1 MSHSESSTSSPVPTA
16 SGYPFYKYKPLESE
30 HHIRRLVLKPGQ
42 EDDPLCGTM
51 ESVNLDDKNSS
62 GSYEAISYAWG
73 NAVMNHWIV
82 VDGFQLPIT
91 RNLFHALRR
100 TRDPEK
106 PRKLWADSI
115 CIWQD
120 NKEEKGQQVS
130 IMKRIFETSHCTLIC
145 LGIDST
151 DEEEIRTATDAAALV
166 DEVDK
171 MIQRVFDDDAF
182 SWEEDSFPW
191 TKENDP
197 LVIDARWNAWDNM
210 LSLPWFSR
218 GWVVQE
224 AASGPE
230 AFVLWAKAEIKWS
243 SILRVSYWL
252 EMRLTHWDHSRRKIS
267 RLHTEQYRL
276 GRPEERDTFW
286 PQGLNESL
294 EAGTTLDILTG
305 GRRFELSVESDRIYA
320 FIGLPT
326 SDGGMDGLQANY
338 EKAKMDVYWDFAV
351 QYLQRYGDLDILMCV
366 EHDDD
371 STLAENLSWVPRWD
385 CGRMLPPFY
394 DPEPIRITDSLAESE
409 DSDEESEGSD
419 EENEGSDEDKSF
431 RFIDGGILGVK
442 GLIIDSVQYASKEIQ
457 YHASTSEN
465 VREVVSLWEEVKVQ
479 SAAHPGPHQSEL
491 GFAFLHAFAKGRR
504 TGDSGV
510 WLDRMRSFAQLLQPD
525 NHKDSMN
532 MDTYMSNKHAMYCSG
547 SATRGS
553 RGRRFILLGRGNY
566 GIAPKVTRVGDVC
579 AVIYGAQTPFVLR
592 KIAGKE
598 NCYKVVGATE
608 VQSESCWPD
617 RTPRG
622 LGKGATRKMKAATYD
637 WLGYPEVS
645 KQAQEIML
653 C

>member
-1 MSHSESSTSSPVPTA
+1 MSHSEFSARGTVPTA
-16 SGYPFYKYKPLESE
+16 SGYPFYKYESLPSE

-42 EDDPLCGTM
+42 EDDPLCGAM
-51 ESVNLDDKNSS
+51 ELVDLDNETSS

-73 NAVMNHWIV
+73 NAIMNHWV
-82 VDGFQLPIT
+82 LVDGFQLPVT
-91 RNLFHALRR
+91 RSLFHALRQ
-100 TRDPEK
+100 TRDPKK
-106 PRKLWADSI
+106 PRRLWADSI
-115 CIWQD
+115 CIWQE

-145 LGIDST
+145 LGFDCT
-151 DEEEIRTATDAAALV
+151 DEEEIRTATDAATLV

-171 MIQRVFDDDAF
+171 MIQQVFDDDAF

-197 LVIDARWNAWDNM
+197 LVIDARWNAWDKM

-230 AFVLWAKAEIKWS
+230 ASVLWAKAEIKWRR
-243 SILRVSYWL
+243 ILRVSYWL
-252 EMRLTHWDHSRRKIS
+252 KMRVEHWDHTRRQVL
-267 RLHTEQYRL
+267 RLHAEQYRL
-276 GRPEERDTFW
+276 RRPEECDTFW
-286 PQGLNESL
+286 PQELNESL
-294 EAGTTLDILTG
+294 QAGTTLDILTG
-305 GRRFELSVESDRIYA
+305 GRIFELSVESDRIYA

-338 EKAKMDVYWDFAV
+338 GKAKMDVYRDFAV
-351 QYLQRYGDLDILMCV
+351 QYLECYGDLDILMCV

-385 CGRMLPPFY
+385 CGRMLLPFY
-394 DPEPIRITDSLAESE
+394 DPEPIKITDFLAESE
-409 DSDEESEGSD
+409 GF
-419 EENEGSDEDKSF
+419 DEDKSF
-431 RFIDGGILGVK
+431 RFIDGGVLGVK
-442 GLIIDSVQYASKEIQ
+442 GLIIDSVQYASREIQ
-457 YHASTSEN
+457 YHASASEN

-479 SAAHPGPHQSEL
+479 SVAHPGPHQSEL
-491 GFAFLHAFAKGRR
+491 SFAFLDAFAKGRR
-504 TGDSGV
+504 AGDYEV
-510 WLDRMRSFAQLLQPD
+510 WIDNMKSFAQLLQPD
-525 NHKDSMN
+525 NHRHPMN
-532 MDTYMSNKHAMYCSG
+532 MDTYMYNKHALYYSG
-547 SATRGS
+547 SATEPS
-553 RGRRFILLGRGNY
+553 KGRRFIMLGHGNY

-598 NCYKVVGATE
+598 NCYKLVGPTE
-608 VQSESCWPD
+608 VQSKSCN
-617 RTPRG
+617 TITGIPRG
-622 LGKGATRKMKAATYD
+622 LGKRIRGMAKTVTYD
-637 WLGYPEVS
+637 WLGYPDVS